1 MPKVKLPF
9 NLPAI
14 VLLFILAL
22 TLFAVGLHRL
32 TFDADIVGSLPVDD
46 PVISDARYIIRHH
59 PIQDQMVIDVQHQG
73 INPDILVQG
82 AEFIERR
89 LADSGLFQQLGMGE
103 IQNLGPGL
111 IQVVTQNLSVLFSAR
126 ELNRRIEPLLDPR
139 RLRSKLAE
147 NFAHLLNLDSIGQAE
162 LISKDPLGLRNQ
174 ILAKLSHLA
183 PAHNARI
190 FNGHLV
196 SADNRHLLIIAKP
209 AASGTDTTLARQV
222 TGLMQTL
229 AEDLNRVFAEKGF
242 IFSLTPFGAYR
253 AALDNENIARR
264 DIRKLILF
272 ATVGIAVLLML
283 AFPRPYIGLFS
294 LLPAIAGT
302 LSAFF
307 VFSLWHSS
315 ISILTI
321 GFGGAIISITVD
333 HGIAYLLF
341 LDRSFQT
348 TGSAAAKEV
357 WSVGLLATLTTV
369 GAFATLSFS
378 GFPILAQIGQFAAI
392 GIACSFLF
400 VHTIFP
406 KVFPT
411 MPPARKEKRR
421 YLRPLLRKLALGG
434 GKYKAM
440 AALAFGL
447 LMVPFAKPEFN
458 VDFRSMNTVSQD
470 TAAAEKRIAAVW
482 GNIFSR
488 IFLMTEGR
496 SLQEIQQKSDRLS
509 GLLQEELDDGTL
521 TAAFSPS
528 MIFPGQD
535 RGRENFRAW
544 KNFWSPNRIEMLKTA
559 LQEASAQWGFTA
571 NAFDPF
577 LRMVEKKKYHP
588 IDIPPKFYPLLGI
601 LQDNSGARST
611 WYQFSTLQPGRNYRA
626 ESFFRKV
633 GDLGTAKVFDPAFF
647 SMKLGDYLAATFLQ
661 MVMIVGGSVAVLV
674 FLFFLE
680 WRLAAVALLPV
691 AFAFSSTLG
700 TLRLLGHPLDIPGL
714 MLSIIVLG
722 MGIDYS
728 LFFVRG
734 YQRYRDAAHPSLDL
748 IRMAV
753 FLAAASTL
761 IGFGAL
767 NFADHRLLKSAGL
780 TCFLG
785 IAYSLIGA
793 FTILPPILRH
803 FFDAAGPSNTQA
815 LAAEGGGHA
824 AGVISRYRFAE
835 AVPRLGA
842 YFRVRRDPMFRE
854 PIPVLHPPR
863 CIIDIGSGYGL
874 PAAWL
879 LEVYPDARIYG
890 IEPAPERARL
900 SSIVVGGRGEVVCSA
915 APNIPVAADGAEL
928 AMMID
933 MLHYLDDHVLN
944 STLQSLCRLL
954 DVEGLL
960 IIRAKVIDHGGF
972 MGAGLIARLWHRMR
986 NEALHYRS
994 ADHIRDFLHR
1004 AGFADITFKPCGSGR
1019 RGFWFYAR
1027 RTQ

>member
-1 MPKVKLPF
+1 
-9 NLPAI
+9 
-14 VLLFILAL
+14 
-22 TLFAVGLHRL
+22 
-32 TFDADIVGSLPVDD
+32 
-46 PVISDARYIIRHH
+46 
-59 PIQDQMVIDVQHQG
+59 
-73 INPDILVQG
+73 
-82 AEFIERR
+82 
-89 LADSGLFQQLGMGE
+89 
-103 IQNLGPGL
+103 
-111 IQVVTQNLSVLFSAR
+111 
-126 ELNRRIEPLLDPR
+126 
-139 RLRSKLAE
+139 
-147 NFAHLLNLDSIGQAE
+147 
-162 LISKDPLGLRNQ
+162 
-174 ILAKLSHLA
+174 
-183 PAHNARI
+183 
-190 FNGHLV
+190 
-196 SADNRHLLIIAKP
+196 
-209 AASGTDTTLARQV
+209 
-222 TGLMQTL
+222 
-229 AEDLNRVFAEKGF
+229 
-242 IFSLTPFGAYR
+242 
-253 AALDNENIARR
+253 
-264 DIRKLILF
+264 
-272 ATVGIAVLLML
+272 ML

-294 LLPAIAGT
+294 LLPAVAGT

-348 TGSAAAKEV
+348 TGRAAAKEV

-392 GIACSFLF
+392 GIACSFVF
-400 VHTIFP
+400 VHTVFP

-411 MPPARKEKRR
+411 MPPASKEKRR
-421 YLRPLLRKLALGG
+421 YLKPLLRKLALGG

-458 VDFRSMNTVSQD
+458 VDFRSMNTVGQD

-488 IFLMTEGR
+488 VFLMTEGS

-509 GLLQEELDDGTL
+509 GVLQEELDAGTL

-535 RGRENFRAW
+535 RGRENFEAW
-544 KNFWSPNRIEMLKTA
+544 KKFWSPDRIEILKTG

-571 NAFDPF
+571 DAFDPF
-577 LRMVEKKKYHP
+577 FRMIAKEKYYP
-588 IDIPPKFYPLLGI
+588 IAIPQNFYPLMGI
-601 LQDNSGARST
+601 IQDNSGSAPK

-626 ESFFRKV
+626 DSFFKKV

-647 SMKLGDYLAATFLQ
+647 SVRLGEYLAATFLR
-661 MVMIVGGSVAVLV
+661 MVMIVGGSVVVLV
-674 FLFFLE
+674 FLFFFE

-722 MGIDYS
+722 MGMDYL

-734 YQRYRDAAHPSLDL
+734 YQRYRDAAHSSLDL
-748 IRMAV
+748 IRMAI

-803 FFDAAGPSNTQA
+803 LFAAAGPSTTHA
-815 LAAEGGGHA
+815 LAAEGGGHP
-824 AGVISRYRFAE
+824 GRVLNRYRFAE
-835 AVPRLGA
+835 AFPRLDA
-842 YFRVRRDPMFRE
+842 YLRVRHDPMFRE
-854 PIPVLHPPR
+854 PIPVQYPPR

-879 LEVYPDARIYG
+879 LDVFPHARIYG
-890 IEPAPERARL
+890 IEPDPERARI
-900 SSIVVGGRGEVVCSA
+900 SSIVVGERGEVVCGD
-915 APNIPVAADGAEL
+915 APNVPAAANGADL

-933 MLHYLDDHVLN
+933 MIHYLDDQVLN
-944 STLQSLCRLL
+944 STLQSLRRLL
-954 DVEGLL
+954 DFDGLL
-960 IIRAKVIDHGGF
+960 IIRVKVIGQGGF
-972 MGAGLIARLWHRMR
+972 KGAGLIESQWHRLR
-986 NEALHYRS
+986 KETLHYRS
-994 ADHIRDFLHR
+994 EDQIQDLLHR
-1004 AGFADITFKPCGSGR
+1004 AGFADITYKPCGSGR

-1027 RTQ
+1027 RTK

>member
-14 VLLFILAL
+14 VILFILAL
-22 TLFAVGLHRL
+22 ALFAVGLYRL

-46 PVISDARYIIRHH
+46 PVISDARTIIGRH
-59 PIQDQMVIDVQHQG
+59 PLQDQMVIDVQHQG
-73 INPDILVQG
+73 VNPDILVQG
-82 AEFIERR
+82 AEFVEKR
-89 LADSGLFQQLGMGE
+89 LKDSGLFQQVGMGD
-103 IQNLGPGL
+103 IQHLGPGL
-111 IQVVTQNLSVLFSAR
+111 IQGVAQNLPVLFSAR
-126 ELNRRIEPLLDPR
+126 ELNRHVEPLLEPR
-139 RLRSKLAE
+139 RLRSKLAD

-162 LISKDPLGLRNQ
+162 LISKDPLGLRNL
-174 ILAKLSHLA
+174 ILAKLAHLA

-190 FNGHLV
+190 VNGHLV
-196 SADNRHLLIIAKP
+196 SADNRHLLIVAKP

-229 AEDLNRVFAEKGF
+229 AEDLNRAYADKGF
-242 IFSLTPFGAYR
+242 VFTLTPFGAYR

-272 ATVGIAVLLML
+272 ATVGIAALLML

-294 LLPAIAGT
+294 LLPAVAGT

-400 VHTIFP
+400 VHTVFP
-406 KVFPT
+406 KIFPT
-411 MPPARKEKRR
+411 MPPASKEKRR
-421 YLRPLLRKLALGG
+421 YLRPLLKKLAHGG

-440 AALAFGL
+440 AAIAFGL
-447 LMVPFAKPEFN
+447 LMMPFAKPEFN
-458 VDFRSMNTVSQD
+458 VDFRSMNTVGRD
-470 TAAAEKRIAAVW
+470 TAAAEQRIAAVW

-488 IFLMTEGR
+488 IFLMTEGG
-496 SLQEIQQKSDRLS
+496 SLQEIQQKSDQLS
-509 GLLQEELDDGTL
+509 GLLQEELDGGTL
-521 TAAFSPS
+521 AAAFSPS

-544 KNFWSPNRIEMLKTA
+544 QNFWNPIRKEMLKTA
-559 LQEASAQWGFTA
+559 LQEASAKWGFTA
-571 NAFDPF
+571 DAFDPF
-577 LRMVEKKKYHP
+577 LRMVDREKYRP
-588 IDIPPKFYPLLGI
+588 VDIPPKFFPLLGI
-601 LQDNSGARST
+601 QQDNSGAGPI
-611 WYQFSTLQPGRNYRA
+611 WYQFSTLQPGHDYRA
-626 ESFFRKV
+626 ETFFRKV
-633 GDLGTAKVFDPAFF
+633 AGLGTAKVFDPAFF
-647 SMKLGDYLAATFLQ
+647 SMKLGEYLAATFLQ

-674 FLFFLE
+674 VLFFFE

-691 AFAFSSTLG
+691 AFAFCSTLG

-728 LFFVRG
+728 LFFIRG

-793 FTILPPILRH
+793 FTILPPILRRI
-803 FFDAAGPSNTQA
+803 FAAAGPSSTQA
-815 LAAEGGGHA
+815 PAADGGGHA
-824 AGVISRYRFAE
+824 AGVINRYRFAE

-854 PIPVLHPPR
+854 PIPVPHPPR

-879 LEVYPDARIYG
+879 LEVYPQARIYAL
-890 IEPAPERARL
+890 EPVPERARL
-900 SSIVVGGRGEVVCSA
+900 SSIVVGERGEVVCSA
-915 APNIPVAADGAEL
+915 APNIPAAAAGADL
-928 AMMID
+928 AMMVD
-933 MLHYLDDHVLN
+933 MLHYLDDQVFNATLRCLRRFLN
-944 STLQSLCRLL
+944 PG
-954 DVEGLL
+954 GLL
-960 IIRAKVIDHGGF
+960 IIRVKVIGRGGF
-972 MGAGLIARLWHRMR
+972 AGAGLIANLWHRLR
-986 NEALHYRS
+986 NKTLYYRS
-994 ADHIRDFLHR
+994 AEQIQDLLHR

-1019 RGFWFYAR
+1019 RGLCFYASR
-1027 RTQ
+1027 R